1 LGDVAIVFVSQ
12 IMIISILLKHF
23 FRTVTMARWDGI
35 DEFIA
40 VGEEGSFTAAGK
52 AIGLSVAH
60 ISRHVS
66 ALEQRLNTQL
76 LTRTTRKVVLTK
88 EGEVFLHQLKH
99 LQHAMDDATQSL
111 AQQQSTP
118 KGKIN
123 LTAPV
128 MYGES
133 FIMPIVHNFMHD
145 HPDVEVVATLS
156 NEQENL
162 LEGGFD
168 LAIRLGHLKDS
179 SLKARRLSARRFIM
193 CCAPDYLTRFGEPH
207 TLGELTNHQ
216 CLVGNS
222 RYWRVNEGGREKHIK
237 IAGRLHCNSGWALV
251 DGAKKGLGIIQLPN
265 YYIENELKTGQ
276 LVPILTSYQPLQ
288 EGVWGVYPP
297 RQFVATNV
305 RVLLDYLVAG
315 LKA

>member
-1 LGDVAIVFVSQ
+1 
-12 IMIISILLKHF
+12 MIISDLLKHF
-23 FRTVTMARWDGI
+23 YSMVIMARWDGI

-40 VGEEGSFTAAGK
+40 VGEEGSFTAA
-52 AIGLSVAH
+52 ANVLGLSVAH
-60 ISRHVS
+60 ISRHVT

-88 EGEVFLHQLKH
+88 EGEAFLHQTKQ

-111 AQQQSTP
+111 ATQQTTP
-118 KGKIN
+118 KGKIK

-133 FIMPIVHNFMHD
+133 FIMPIVHSFMHD
-145 HPDVEVVATLS
+145 HPEVEVIATLS

-179 SLKARRLSARRFIM
+179 SLKARRLSSRRFIM
-193 CCAPDYLTRFGEPH
+193 CAAPSYLARFGEPH
-207 TLGELTNHQ
+207 TLGELNQHQ
-216 CLVGNS
+216 CLIGNS
-222 RYWRVNEGGREKHIK
+222 SYWRVNENGRDKHIK
-237 IAGRLHCNSGWALV
+237 VAGRLHCNSGWALV
-251 DGAKKGLGIIQLPN
+251 DGAKKGLGIVQLPD
-265 YYIENELKTGQ
+265 YYIENEIKTGQ
-276 LVPILTSYQPLQ
+276 LVPILTAYQPQQ
-288 EGVWGVYPP
+288 EGVWGLYPP

-305 RVLLDYLVAG
+305 RVLLDYLVTG
-315 LKA
+315 LKV

>member
-1 LGDVAIVFVSQ
+1 MVI
-12 IMIISILLKHF
+12 
-23 FRTVTMARWDGI
+23 MARWDGI

-40 VGEEGSFTAAGK
+40 VGEEGSFTAA
-52 AIGLSVAH
+52 ARILGLSVAH
-60 ISRHVS
+60 ISRHVT

-88 EGEVFLHQLKH
+88 EGEFFLHQIKH
-99 LQHAMDDATQSL
+99 LQHAMDDATQGL
-111 AQQQSTP
+111 ASHQTTP
-118 KGKIN
+118 KGKIK

-128 MYGES
+128 MFGET

-145 HPDVEVVATLS
+145 HPDVEVIANLS
-156 NEQENL
+156 NEQEDL

-179 SLKARRLSARRFIM
+179 SLKARRLSDRRFIM
-193 CCAPDYLTRFGEPH
+193 CASPAYLRRFGEPH
-207 TLGELTNHQ
+207 TLGELHNHQ

-222 RYWRVNEGGREKHIK
+222 SYWRVNENEREKHIK

-251 DGAKKGLGIIQLPN
+251 DGAKKGLGIVQLPD
-265 YYIENELKTGQ
+265 YYIDNELNSGE
-276 LVPILTSYQPLQ
+276 LVPILTSYQPKQ

-315 LKA
+315 LEE

>member
-1 LGDVAIVFVSQ
+1 
-12 IMIISILLKHF
+12 MIIFISIKHF
-23 FRTVTMARWDGI
+23 YSIVIMSRWLGI

-40 VGEEGSFTAAGK
+40 VGEEGSFTRAAS
-52 AIGLSVAH
+52 ILEVSVAH
-60 ISRHVS
+60 ISRHVTQ
-66 ALEQRLNTQL
+66 LEQRLNTQL

-88 EGEVFLHQLKH
+88 EGEVFLHQTKQ
-99 LQHAMDDATQSL
+99 LQHALDDATGLL

-118 KGKIN
+118 KGKIK

-133 FIMPIVHNFMHD
+133 FVMPAVHTFMQQHS
-145 HPDVEVVATLS
+145 DVEVEMALS

-179 SLKARRLSARRFIM
+179 SLKARRLSERHFVICCSTAYLAR
-193 CCAPDYLTRFGEPH
+193 YGEPH
-207 TLGELTNHQ
+207 TLAELQYHQ

-222 RYWRVNEGGREKHIK
+222 SYWRVCEQGRDKHIK
-237 IAGRLHCNSGWALV
+237 IAGRLRCNSGWALA
-251 DGAKKGLGIIQLPN
+251 DAAKKGLGIIQLPN
-265 YYIENELKTGQ
+265 YYIERDLAAGD
-276 LVPILTSYQPLQ
+276 LVPILTNNQPKP

-305 RVLLDYLVAG
+305 RALLDHLIKS
-315 LKA
+315 LN

>member
-1 LGDVAIVFVSQ
+1 MLIF
-12 IMIISILLKHF
+12 ILIKHF
-23 FRTVTMARWDGI
+23 YSMVIMSRWLGI

-40 VGEEGSFTAAGK
+40 VGEEGSFTRAATTLGV
-52 AIGLSVAH
+52 SVAH
-60 ISRHVS
+60 ISRHVTQ
-66 ALEQRLNTQL
+66 LEQRLNTQL

-88 EGEVFLHQLKH
+88 EGEVFLHQTKH
-99 LQHAMDDATQSL
+99 LQHAMDDATALL
-111 AQQQSTP
+111 AQQQNAP
-118 KGKIN
+118 KGKIK

-133 FIMPIVHNFMHD
+133 FVMPAVHTFMQL
-145 HPDVEVVATLS
+145 HPDVEVVMALS

-179 SLKARRLSARRFIM
+179 SLKARRLSARHFVI
-193 CCAPDYLTRFGEPH
+193 CCSKAYLARFGEPH
-207 TLGELTNHQ
+207 TLAELQHHQ

-222 RYWRVNEGGREKHIK
+222 SYWRVCEQGRDKHIK
-237 IAGRLHCNSGWALV
+237 IAGRLQCNSGWALA
-251 DGAKKGLGIIQLPN
+251 DAAKKGLGIIQVPN
-265 YYIENELKTGQ
+265 YYIESDLATGD
-276 LVPILTSYQPLQ
+276 LVPILTNNQPKP

-305 RVLLDYLVAG
+305 RALLDHLIKS
-315 LKA
+315 LN

>member
-1 LGDVAIVFVSQ
+1 MVI
-12 IMIISILLKHF
+12 
-23 FRTVTMARWDGI
+23 MARWDGI

-40 VGEEGSFTAAGK
+40 VGEEGSFTGAAR
-52 AIGLSVAH
+52 ILGLSVAH
-60 ISRHVS
+60 ISRHVT

-88 EGEVFLHQLKH
+88 EGEVFLHQIKH
-99 LQHAMDDATQSL
+99 LQHAMDDATQGL
-111 AQQQSTP
+111 ASHQTTP
-118 KGKIN
+118 KGKIK

-128 MYGES
+128 MFGEI

-145 HPDVEVVATLS
+145 YPDVEVIANLS
-156 NEQENL
+156 NEQEDL

-179 SLKARRLSARRFIM
+179 SLKARRLSDRRFIM
-193 CCAPDYLTRFGEPH
+193 CASPAYLRRFGEPH
-207 TLGELTNHQ
+207 TLGELHNHQ

-222 RYWRVNEGGREKHIK
+222 SYWRVNENEREKHIK

-251 DGAKKGLGIIQLPN
+251 DGAKKGLGIVQLPD
-265 YYIENELKTGQ
+265 YYIDNELNSGE
-276 LVPILTSYQPLQ
+276 LVPILTSYQPKQ

-315 LKA
+315 LKE

>member
-1 LGDVAIVFVSQ
+1 MV
-12 IMIISILLKHF
+12 IM
-23 FRTVTMARWDGI
+23 RWHGI

-40 VGEEGSFTAAGK
+40 VGEEGSFTEAGK
-52 AIGLSVAH
+52 VLGLSVAH

-88 EGEVFLHQLKH
+88 EGEVFLHQMKH
-99 LQHAMDDATQSL
+99 LQNAMDEATQGL
-111 AQQQSTP
+111 VIEQSVP
-118 KGKIN
+118 KGTIK

-133 FIMPIVHNFMHD
+133 FIMPIVHDFMLD
-145 HPDVEVVATLS
+145 HPDVEVIATLS

-162 LEGGFD
+162 LERGFD

-193 CCAPDYLTRFGEPH
+193 CASPEYLTRFGEPH
-207 TLGELTNHQ
+207 TLGELNNHQ
-216 CLVGNS
+216 CLIGNS
-222 RYWRVNEGGREKHIK
+222 HYWRVSENGRDKHIK
-237 IAGRLHCNSGWALV
+237 IAGRLVCNSGWSLV
-251 DGAKKGLGIIQLPN
+251 DSAKKGLGIIQLPD
-265 YYIENELKTGQ
+265 YYIKNDIQTGQ
-276 LVPILTSYQPLQ
+276 LVPILTACQPKP

-315 LKA
+315 LALNGIDL

>member
-1 LGDVAIVFVSQ
+1 MVI
-12 IMIISILLKHF
+12 
-23 FRTVTMARWDGI
+23 MARWDGI

-40 VGEEGSFTAAGK
+40 VGEEGSFTAAAK
-52 AIGLSVAH
+52 TLGLSVAH
-60 ISRHVS
+60 ISRHVT

-88 EGEVFLHQLKH
+88 EGEIFLHQIKH
-99 LQHAMDDATQSL
+99 LQHAMDDATQGL
-111 AQQQSTP
+111 ATHQTTP
-118 KGKIN
+118 KGKIK

-128 MYGES
+128 MYGET

-145 HPDVEVVATLS
+145 HPEVEVIATLS
-156 NEQENL
+156 NEQEDL

-193 CCAPDYLTRFGEPH
+193 CASPSYLRRFGEPH
-207 TLGELTNHQ
+207 TLGELNNHQ
-216 CLVGNS
+216 CLIGNS
-222 RYWRVNEGGREKHIK
+222 SYWRVHESEREKHIK
-237 IAGRLHCNSGWALV
+237 IAGRLQCNSGWALV
-251 DGAKKGLGIIQLPN
+251 DGAKKGLGIVQLPD
-265 YYIENELKTGQ
+265 YYIDNELNSGE
-276 LVPILTSYQPLQ
+276 LVPILTSYQPKK
-288 EGVWGVYPP
+288 EGVWGIYPP

-315 LKA
+315 LKE